1 MPNAKSDA
9 APKQMIGDLVNNQPV
24 DSVFLLAKCVLRSA
38 RTGKS
43 YLDVQFSDRTGQI
56 VGRFWDATES
66 LAASLAID
74 DFVEVKGRVE
84 SYQNQLQINV
94 HMIGKAD
101 TTKLRLSDFLPQSA
115 HDPAQMMK
123 RLAEILAQVQDP
135 DYQRLVQAFLADEK
149 FCAAFRTAPAA
160 VTNHHAYLGGLLE
173 HTLSM
178 MELALKVLEHYKEL
192 RRDLLLVGVL
202 LHDIGKTRELSYR
215 RTFQYS
221 NAGNLVGHISLGL
234 LMLDEEARKLE
245 GFPEEKLNMVRHML
259 LSHHGQ
265 LEFGSPR
272 LPMFAEAMA
281 LHYLDNLDA
290 KLRDMAETIAEDRSA
305 DPDWTD
311 YNKSL
316 NRKLYKK

>member
-1 MPNAKSDA
+1 MPNAKSND
-9 APKQMIGDLVNNQPV
+9 APKQMIGQLVNNQPV

-56 VGRFWDATES
+56 TGRFWDANES
-66 LAASLAID
+66 LASSLAID

-94 HMIGKAD
+94 HMIAKAD
-101 TTKLRLSDFLPQSA
+101 TKKLHLSDFLPQSES
-115 HDPAQMMK
+115 DPAQMMR
-123 RLAEILAQVQDP
+123 RLAEIMATIEDP
-135 DYQRLVQAFLADEK
+135 DYKRLVQAFLGDEA

-160 VTNHHAYLGGLLE
+160 ISNHHAYLGGLIE

-178 MELALKVLEHYKEL
+178 AEVAVKILEHYKTL
-192 RRDLLLVGVL
+192 RRDILLAGVL
-202 LHDIGKTRELSYR
+202 LHDVGKTRELSYR
-215 RTFQYS
+215 RTFQYT
-221 NAGNLVGHISLGL
+221 NAGNLVGHITLGV
-234 LMLDEEARKLE
+234 LMLEDEARKLPE
-245 GFPEEKLNMVRHML
+245 FPEEKLHMLRHMI

-265 LEFGSPR
+265 LEFGSPK

-290 KLRDMAETIAEDRSA
+290 KLRDIAETIAEDRSS
-305 DPDWTD
+305 DPEWTD

-316 NRKLYKK
+316 NRKLYKG